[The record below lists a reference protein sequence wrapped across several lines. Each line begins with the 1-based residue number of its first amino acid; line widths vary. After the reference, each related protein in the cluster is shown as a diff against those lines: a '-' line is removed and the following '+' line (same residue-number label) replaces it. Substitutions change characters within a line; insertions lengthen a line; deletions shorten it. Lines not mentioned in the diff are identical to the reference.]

1 MNSTF
6 LASPGALAGVSDV
19 VNMMTISRPLWFWA
33 AAMAVFVLSSLMGG
47 QVESGG
53 FPLGQS
59 APAS

>member
-6 LASPGALAGVSDV
+6 RASPGALAGISGV
-19 VNMMTISRPLWFWA
+19 VNMMTISRPLLCWA
-33 AAMAVFVLSSLMGG
+33 AAMAVFVLSSLMALL
-47 QVESGG
+47 VESGG